1 MDEVVVKASKKPR
14 GVGLRG
20 LVLGWS
26 LWLLG
31 SWVVL
36 WAVGGWTVPALR
48 VMVLSG
54 LVGMMGVWPA
64 VRLSQPTRT
73 RRVASAGHEVLGG
86 DWARACGWIAAD
98 WLALNL
104 VFQAVIWPLQL
115 AARWSTPQAVWLVVA
130 VAGWSLL
137 TGLVIAWGRGTNHP
151 AARTWA
157 MVVCVAVV
165 VLEPI
170 LWWMGLMAAGP
181 EVGVPEM
188 RFSPLQAV
196 WGVSAAGTEA
206 QAQAAV
212 AVHGFQIVT
221 VAASAMVGWVV
232 LWGLLA
238 LVMLRER
245 ATSRGAAAS

>member
-1 MDEVVVKASKKPR
+1 MDQVVVKASKKQR
-14 GVGLRG
+14 GLGLGLRG

-31 SWVVL
+31 SWIVL

-64 VRLSQPTRT
+64 VRLSQPTRS
-73 RRVASAGHEVLGG
+73 ASSGNEVSGSE
-86 DWARACGWIAAD
+86 WARACGWIAAD

-104 VFQAVIWPLQL
+104 VFQAVIWPLQI
-115 AARWSTPQAVWLVVA
+115 AAGWSTPQAVWLVVA

-137 TGLVIAWGRGTNHP
+137 TGLVIAWGRGTNRP
-151 AARTWA
+151 AARSWA

-165 VLEPI
+165 VLEPM
-170 LWWMGLMAAGP
+170 LWWMGLITAGP

-196 WGVSAAGTEA
+196 WGVSAAGTDA
-206 QAQAAV
+206 QAQAAI
-212 AVHGFQIVT
+212 AIHGFQIVT
-221 VAASAMVGWVV
+221 VVASALVGWVV
-232 LWGLLA
+232 LWGLLT
-238 LVMLRER
+238 LVVLRER
-245 ATSRGAAAS
+245 ATARGAAAS